1 MGDVITTL
9 AGKTVEVYNTDAEG
23 RLVLCDGITFAQ
35 RMGAC
40 TVIDLANQ
48 PEGSRKHFLEYTYK
62 WTEINN
68 PNAYFELPF
77 RRMLHNAE
85 VFMKRGDGCA
95 GFLSDQHEK
104 RSLPDG
110 IWPGRDCK
118 TPVGDR
124 T

>member
-1 MGDVITTL
+1 MIRVYARIHGRRHKILLDVHTHGVNIRGKLLFDYHAIPREEL
-9 AGKTVEVYNTDAEG
+9 AWRDWWGYDKIAW
-23 RLVLCDGITFAQ
+23 F
-35 RMGAC
+35 
-40 TVIDLANQ
+40 ANQ
-48 PEGSRKHFLEYTYK
+48 PEGSRNHFLEYTYK

-110 IWPGRDCK
+110 I
-118 TPVGDR
+118 
-124 T
+124 